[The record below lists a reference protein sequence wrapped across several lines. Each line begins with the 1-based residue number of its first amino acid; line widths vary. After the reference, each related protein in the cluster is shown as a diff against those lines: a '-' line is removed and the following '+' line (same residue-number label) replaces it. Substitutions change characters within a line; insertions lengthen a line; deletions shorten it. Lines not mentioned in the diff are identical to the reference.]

1 MTLGYEEL
9 EELVRAEMRK
19 AYSEVTIDHA
29 MNPRNLGRI
38 EDADGFGK
46 VTGPCGDMME
56 IWLKVRNGVVTEA
69 TFLTDGCGT
78 TIASG
83 SMITELAK
91 GKSIPGAQRVTQQDV
106 LDALGGLPEE
116 SVHCALLAANTMKA
130 AVKDYFT
137 LRNEPWKKVY
147 RKH

>member
-19 AYSEVTIDHA
+19 VYSEITIEHA

-38 EDADGFGK
+38 EEADGFGK

-69 TFLTDGCGT
+69 AFLTDGCGT
-78 TIASG
+78 SIASG

-91 GKSIPGAQRVTQQDV
+91 GKSIPEAQRIRQQDV

-147 RKH
+147 RKY